1 MNEALKAQR
10 EKQGVIVPTG
20 TLAGNTPVSAYLS
33 QHAVSTTGTF
43 IKFAKDGVYRKQKDE
58 TAIPT
63 GTEVTVVYDQIR
75 VGWIRFNGRGQQP
88 ERRMGP
94 VFDGY
99 VPEARESLGDSDPDK
114 WEIGLSGKPADP
126 WQFQVLV
133 PMQDTKTGEL
143 YIFGTTSLTGRNAC
157 DDVIAKCARMLTMEP
172 EFYPVVKLD
181 VSGFQ
186 HRDDRIGWVK
196 TPTFPRIGK
205 APKSDASAVQTSLE
219 DQLNDVI
226 PF

>member
-20 TLAGNTPVSAYLS
+20 SLAGSSPVSAYLS

-43 IKFAKDGVYRKQKDE
+43 IKFAKDGVYRKQKDD

-126 WQFQVLV
+126 WHLRRCNREVRPYAHDGARVLSGRE
-133 PMQDTKTGEL
+133 TGCQRL
-143 YIFGTTSLTGRNAC
+143 PA
-157 DDVIAKCARMLTMEP
+157 
-172 EFYPVVKLD
+172 
-181 VSGFQ
+181 
-186 HRDDRIGWVK
+186 
-196 TPTFPRIGK
+196 PR
-205 APKSDASAVQTSLE
+205 
-219 DQLNDVI
+219 
-226 PF
+226 